1 VLIGD
6 NWQSV
11 EHTGQQ
17 AKVRDLNVALF
28 GG

>member
-1 VLIGD
+1 VLVGD
-6 NWQSV
+6 TWQPV

-17 AKVRDLNVALF
+17 TKARDLNVALF